1 MRTKENKTAADKTAK
16 TVKGSVNPSAS
27 KEAAEGKK
35 TAEKPTKQPKE
46 KRVTIA
52 SKLDE
57 VISKGGQWDK
67 LVEAAQAEAKKLGSN
82 MKFNAGLIR
91 AHIAYREKKNPK
103 YLGNLK
109 VTDKGVLASVKKAA

>member
-1 MRTKENKTAADKTAK
+1 MRTKENKTAAEKTAK
-16 TVKGSVNPSAS
+16 TVKGSVNPSTE
-27 KEAAEGKK
+27 KKAAEGS
-35 TAEKPTKQPKE
+35 KPKAQPKE

-67 LVEAAQAEAKKLGSN
+67 LVEAAQTEAKKLGSN

-91 AHIAYREKKNPK
+91 AHIAYREKKNP
-103 YLGNLK
+103 
-109 VTDKGVLASVKKAA
+109 